1 MQTKRYSGSI
11 RDDAYF
17 RQKGINWIIGKDRI
31 QRKQQDRRLLR
42 KMKNIAVILAGG
54 IGARVGGNVPKQLLP
69 LADGRSVLEHATE
82 TFEQADCIDE
92 VCIVMHPDYIAFAE
106 QALLR
111 NGWQKVKHI
120 IAGGKER
127 WESSVNAIRLYESEL
142 SAEEFAHANI
152 LLHDAARPFVSQ
164 AIIANVCRA
173 LETHEAVTVA
183 IPATDTMYVVTQTP
197 NPQPATLNPQQ
208 TPPPHFVYPNLSGQ
222 GGSRERGINP
232 QPATHNS
239 QPVPLREDERVVH
252 SIPPRDTL
260 MRAQTPQAFRLPL
273 IARAYTLALQDPT
286 LQATDDCGIL
296 HRYLPTKPIHIVA
309 GEETNRKI
317 TFKEDL

>member
-1 MQTKRYSGSI
+1 
-11 RDDAYF
+11 
-17 RQKGINWIIGKDRI
+17 
-31 QRKQQDRRLLR
+31 
-42 KMKNIAVILAGG
+42 MKNIAVILAGG

-82 TFEQADCIDE
+82 AFEQADCIDE

-164 AIIANVCRA
+164 AIIAKVCRT

-183 IPATDTMYVVTQTP
+183 VPSTDTMYVVTQTQT
-197 NPQPATLNPQQ
+197 PQPATCNPQQ
-208 TPPPHFVYPNLSGQ
+208 TPPPRFVYPDLSGQ
-222 GGSRERGINP
+222 GGGRGRGINSQHSTLNT
-232 QPATHNS
+232 QPLPS
-239 QPVPLREDERVVH
+239 REDGRVVQ

-273 IARAYTLALQDPT
+273 IARAYALALQDPA